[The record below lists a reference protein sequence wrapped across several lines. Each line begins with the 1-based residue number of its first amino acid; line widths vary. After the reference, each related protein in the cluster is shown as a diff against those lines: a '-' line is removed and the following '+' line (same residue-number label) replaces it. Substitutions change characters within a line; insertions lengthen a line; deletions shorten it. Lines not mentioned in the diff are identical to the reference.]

1 METYAIILIVMF
13 ATLILVPLL
22 TYIIWA
28 ILHPKKHETVPGYHP
43 EITVKHNKNPPTTH
57 KLELYYQMFSSNS
70 TKVRCALGE
79 AGLVEGVDFIGHSIN
94 MHDPAEAKGWTFLK
108 INPAGTV
115 PCLVHNGHP
124 IYHSHEQIRYILK
137 TFCKPGL
144 LDVEDRF
151 KKECEE
157 SIETTS
163 MMKEEID
170 VDPIKAMEKRAGN
183 CLFPMTIPM
192 FVGNM
197 VYGGS
202 KANSLHMGLT
212 DCMKQL
218 LWIPI
223 AKDNMKVVGMFMASK
238 KYGKDTVE
246 KVAPIKNFVDGVKSA
261 IEIHMKNLNVQ
272 VCKYEGKY
280 LFGDEL
286 SMADLGWIPILDRMK
301 KVGWLDLFD
310 KSSYAGVW
318 KYWNALE
325 KTSFYAEKE
334 RNECHKMTPMM
345 EALETFKKE
354 SGVFEG
360 LKYV

>member
-1 METYAIILIVMF
+1 METYAVILIVMF

-22 TYIIWA
+22 SYIIWA
-28 ILHPKKHETVPGYHP
+28 ILHPKKNDTVPGYHP
-43 EITVKHNKNPPTTH
+43 EITVKHNKNPATTH
-57 KLELYYQMFSSNS
+57 KLELYYQTFSSNS

-79 AGLVEGVDFIGHSIN
+79 AGLTEGVDFIGHNIN
-94 MHDPAEAKGWTFLK
+94 LHDPAEGKGWTFLK

-157 SIETTS
+157 SIDTTS
-163 MMKEEID
+163 MMKEELE

-183 CLFPMTIPM
+183 CLFPMTIPL

-197 VYGGS
+197 VHGDM
-202 KANSLHMGLT
+202 MGYT
-212 DCMKQL
+212 DFIKQL

-223 AKDNMKVVGMFMASK
+223 AKDAKILGLFMMSK
-238 KYGKDTVE
+238 KHGNDTLE
-246 KVAPIKNFVDGVKSA
+246 KVEPIKKLVDGVKSA
-261 IEIHMKNLNVQ
+261 IEIHMKKLNVQ
-272 VCKYEGKY
+272 VCEHEGKY

-318 KYWNALE
+318 KYWNALAE
-325 KTSFYAEKE
+325 TSFYAEKE
-334 RNECHKMTPMM
+334 RNEFHTMTPMI
-345 EALETFKKE
+345 EALETFKKG

-360 LKYV
+360 LKYA